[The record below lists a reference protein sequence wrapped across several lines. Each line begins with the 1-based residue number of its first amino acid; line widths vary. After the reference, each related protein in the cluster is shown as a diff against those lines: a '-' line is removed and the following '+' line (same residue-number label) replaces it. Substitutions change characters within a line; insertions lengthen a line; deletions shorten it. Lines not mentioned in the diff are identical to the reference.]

1 MDEALNIIEKN
12 FDYNKNAQKKF
23 QLASKVDKEK
33 SEPKQKSD
41 RSIPGCR
48 CQKIDF
54 ILQCLRLTKTKI

>member
-41 RSIPGCR
+41 RSIP
-48 CQKIDF
+48 K
-54 ILQCLRLTKTKI
+54 